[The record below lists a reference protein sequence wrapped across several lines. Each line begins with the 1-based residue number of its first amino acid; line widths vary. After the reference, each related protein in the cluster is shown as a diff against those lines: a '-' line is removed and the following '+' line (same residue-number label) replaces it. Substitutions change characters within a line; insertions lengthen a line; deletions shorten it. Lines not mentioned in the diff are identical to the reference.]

1 MTIYE
6 AYKIGKK
13 YINNSSDLISI
24 FKSVFGLDRVG
35 ISINSKLEISNE
47 KLKIFL
53 NKIEDLNNN
62 IPIQYIEGN
71 VDFLGLNLK
80 VGDGVFI
87 PRDETKLLVSEI
99 ITNLNENF
107 NGNIIDLC
115 AGTGNIGL
123 SLKRKFLNSSV
134 YEIEKSDKAFE
145 YLKYNKISNNLDVS
159 CILGD
164 IFEKVNIFND
174 NMFDVIVSNPPYI
187 RKNDILYLDENVKKE
202 PEMALNGGE
211 DGLYFY
217 KKILSMWKRKLKK
230 TGFFSFEI
238 GYDQYNDIVD
248 ISKKEGFKDIKYYLD
263 INNIKRVVIIRL

>member
-1 MTIYE
+1 MTVYE

-13 YINNSSDLISI
+13 YINNSSHLISI
-24 FKSVFGLDRVG
+24 FKNVFGLDRVG
-35 ISINSKLEISNE
+35 ISINSNLEVSNE

-53 NKIEDLNNN
+53 DKIEDLNNN

-87 PRDETKLLVSEI
+87 PRDETKLLVNEI
-99 ITNLNENF
+99 INNLNENF

-123 SLKRKFLNSSV
+123 SLKKKFLNSSV

-164 IFEKVNIFND
+164 IFEEVDIFDD
-174 NMFDVIVSNPPYI
+174 NMFDVIVSNPPYV
-187 RKNDILYLDENVKKE
+187 RENDILYLDENVKKE

-217 KKILSMWKRKLKK
+217 KKILSAWKRKLKK
-230 TGFFSFEI
+230 TGFFAFEI
-238 GYDQYNDIVD
+238 GYDQYDDIVG

-263 INNIKRVVIIRL
+263 MNNIKRVVIIRL

>member
-13 YINNSSDLISI
+13 YINNSSDLILI

-62 IPIQYIEGN
+62 VPIQYIEGN

-99 ITNLNENF
+99 INNLNENF

-164 IFEKVNIFND
+164 IFEEVNIFDD
-174 NMFDVIVSNPPYI
+174 NMFDVIVSNPPYV
-187 RKNDILYLDENVKKE
+187 RENDILYLDENVKKE